1 MKAKEIKKLLS
12 GLGVL
17 GLLAGA
23 GCAATETPRDAGQ
36 VKHPT
41 PGSIPM
47 NMTS

>member
-1 MKAKEIKKLLS
+1 MKSKELKKLLS
-12 GLGVL
+12 GIGVL
-17 GLLAGA
+17 SLLAGA
-23 GCAATETPRDAGQ
+23 GCAATETKDAGE